1 MSGYELKLG
10 ESKCRAILIIGYYQ
24 EDLGIG
30 YATYEDIVALSGRS
44 LSRARNIVNEMLK
57 DEELRELIKVQRS
70 GKSVKLMLTQKG
82 LEVYHTLKNSIEKHG
97 IKLDSRN
104 LIPEFDKMIYKDT
117 KMKTIK
123 SNGITIKISIDY
135 VVPNLKLPDL
145 VDKIIKELKNGEQL
159 LVGVAVELA
168 NAAQIYAIENKEN
181 KNILSDLT
189 RTIINVPIH
198 LSRTLDTS
206 LPPHIYATPMDIE
219 KIKEKISLFSVWTRG
234 VSLNDIINYVKEG
247 EAYGIVKLYSSP
259 NNIKDSV
266 VEPIAGTG
274 IDAVSRLINQGF
286 SVITAIPSRA
296 WLPALSIYADITSR
310 FPTVDEIL
318 SGEGNLTKLLLE
330 HIGEYRYKRWAE
342 HMLGINR
349 HMKTR
354 NLRELGAIDIFEIN
368 GERRVLSLTVA
379 RHVLRN
385 LGHKNTERNTESMLK
400 EAEKIISKV
409 LGDGGDKARIIL
421 EVIKR
426 GFISEQEMNEII
438 KDKIG
443 TSDLSQITKI
453 KWDISKLG
461 FIMPVGTGYYS
472 AWTIS
477 PIFEQE
483 DETLRGIYVW
493 ADKELSEVSSTNDLD
508 ILQKLI
514 VKEEISLESE
524 IGSNI
529 KKIAKLSSLFSR
541 LEAMG
546 IVIFDKDNLTVK
558 LTNKPRSK
566 VIIQTAL
573 VEKMLGVRL
582 VSIEPYKGD
591 EKDMISSMIEV
602 IRK

>member
-1 MSGYELKLG
+1 MSAYKLKLG
-10 ESKCRAILIIGYYQ
+10 ESKARAILIIGYYQ

-57 DEELRELIKVQRS
+57 DKELSELIKVQKS

-82 LEVYHTLKNSIEKHG
+82 LEVYHTLKNSIEKEG

-104 LIPEFDKMIYKDT
+104 LIPELDKMIYKDT

-123 SNGITIKISIDY
+123 SNDITIKISIDY
-135 VVPNLKLPDL
+135 QVPNLKLPDL
-145 VDKIIKELKNGEQL
+145 VNKIISELKNGEQL

-168 NAAQIYAIENKEN
+168 NAAQVYAVENKEIN

-198 LSRTLDTS
+198 ISRTLDTG

-219 KIKEKISLFSVWTRG
+219 KIKEKISLFSIWTRG
-234 VSLNDIINYVKEG
+234 VSLNDIINYAKEG

-274 IDAVSRLINQGF
+274 IDAVSRLIKQGF
-286 SVITAIPSRA
+286 NVITAIPSRA

-330 HIGEYRYKRWAE
+330 HIGNDRYERWAE
-342 HMLGINR
+342 HMLGIR
-349 HMKTR
+349 SHMKTR

-368 GERRVLSLTVA
+368 GEKRVLSLTVA

-385 LGHKNTERNTESMLK
+385 ADHKNTESMLK
-400 EAEKIISKV
+400 EAEKRISRV
-409 LGDGGDKARIIL
+409 LEDGGYRAKIIL
-421 EVIKR
+421 EVIKK
-426 GFISEQEMNEII
+426 GFITEQEMDEII
-438 KDKIG
+438 RKEIG
-443 TSDLSQITKI
+443 MSDLSQITKI

-461 FIMPVGTGYYS
+461 FIAPVGTGYYS

-493 ADKELSEVSSTNDLD
+493 ADRELSEVSSTNDLD

-529 KKIAKLSSLFSR
+529 RKIAKLSSLFSR
-541 LEAMG
+541 LEALG
-546 IVIFDKDNLTVK
+546 IVTFDKDNLTVK

-566 VIIQTAL
+566 VIFQTAL
-573 VEKMLGVRL
+573 IEKMQGVRL
-582 VSIEPYKGD
+582 ISLEPHKGD

-602 IRK
+602 IRND

>member
-1 MSGYELKLG
+1 MSGHILKLG
-10 ESKCRAILIIGYYQ
+10 ESKGRAILIIGYYQ

-57 DEELRELIKVQRS
+57 DEELRELIKVQKS

-82 LEVYHTLKNSIEKHG
+82 LEVYHTLKNSIQKQG

-104 LIPEFDKMIYKDT
+104 LIPEFDKMIYKNT
-117 KMKTIK
+117 NTKTIK
-123 SNGITIKISIDY
+123 SNNITIKILIDN
-135 VVPNLKLPDL
+135 VVPNLKLTDL
-145 VDKIIKELKNGEQL
+145 VDKIVKELKNGEQL
-159 LVGVAVELA
+159 LVGVAIELA

-247 EAYGIVKLYSSP
+247 QAYGIVKLYSSP
-259 NNIKDSV
+259 NSIKDSV

-286 SVITAIPSRA
+286 SVITAMPSRA
-296 WLPALSIYADITSR
+296 WLPALSIYADITSS

-330 HIGEYRYKRWAE
+330 HIGKHRYERWAE
-342 HMLGINR
+342 HMLGISR
-349 HMKTR
+349 HMKSR

-385 LGHKNTERNTESMLK
+385 LGHKNSERSTESMLK
-400 EAEKIISKV
+400 EAENIISKV
-409 LGDGGDKARIIL
+409 LEDGGDKAKVIL

-438 KDKIG
+438 KNKIG

-453 KWDISKLG
+453 KRDISKLG

-524 IGSNI
+524 IGNNI

-541 LEAMG
+541 LEDMG

-558 LTNKPRSK
+558 LTDKPRSK
-566 VIIQTAL
+566 IIIQTAL

-582 VSIEPYKGD
+582 VSIEPHKGD

>member
-1 MSGYELKLG
+1 MSGHILKLG
-10 ESKCRAILIIGYYQ
+10 ESKGRAILIIGYYQ

-57 DEELRELIKVQRS
+57 DEELRELIKVQKS

-82 LEVYHTLKNSIEKHG
+82 LEVYHTLKNSIQKQG

-104 LIPEFDKMIYKDT
+104 LIPEFDKMIYKNT
-117 KMKTIK
+117 NMKTIK
-123 SNGITIKISIDY
+123 SNNITIKILIDN
-135 VVPNLKLPDL
+135 VVPNLKLTDL
-145 VDKIIKELKNGEQL
+145 VDKIVKELKNGEQL
-159 LVGVAVELA
+159 LVGVAIELA

-247 EAYGIVKLYSSP
+247 QAYGIVKLYSSP

-286 SVITAIPSRA
+286 SVITAMPSRA
-296 WLPALSIYADITSR
+296 WLPALSIYADITSS

-330 HIGEYRYKRWAE
+330 HIGKHRYERWAE
-342 HMLGINR
+342 HMLGISR
-349 HMKTR
+349 HMKSR

-385 LGHKNTERNTESMLK
+385 LGHKNSERSTESMLK
-400 EAEKIISKV
+400 EAENIISKV
-409 LGDGGDKARIIL
+409 LEDGGDKAKVIL

-438 KDKIG
+438 KNKIG

-453 KWDISKLG
+453 KRDISKLG

-524 IGSNI
+524 IGNNI

-541 LEAMG
+541 LEDMG

-558 LTNKPRSK
+558 LTDKPRSK
-566 VIIQTAL
+566 IIIQTAL

-582 VSIEPYKGD
+582 VSIEPHKGD

>member
-1 MSGYELKLG
+1 MSGHKLNLG
-10 ESKCRAILIIGYYQ
+10 ESKGRAILIIGYYQ

-57 DEELRELIKVQRS
+57 DDELRELIKVQKS

-82 LEVYHTLKNSIEKHG
+82 LEVYHTLKNSIQKQG

-104 LIPEFDKMIYKDT
+104 LIPEFDKMIYKNSN
-117 KMKTIK
+117 MKTIK
-123 SNGITIKISIDY
+123 SNNITIKILIDN
-135 VVPNLKLPDL
+135 VVPNLKLTDL
-145 VDKIIKELKNGEQL
+145 VDKIVKELKNGEQL
-159 LVGVAVELA
+159 LVGVAIELA

-247 EAYGIVKLYSSP
+247 QAYGIVKLYSSP
-259 NNIKDSV
+259 NSIKDSV

-286 SVITAIPSRA
+286 SVITAMPSRA
-296 WLPALSIYADITSR
+296 WLPALSIYADITSS

-330 HIGEYRYKRWAE
+330 HIGKHRYERWAE
-342 HMLGINR
+342 HMLGISR
-349 HMKTR
+349 HMKSR

-385 LGHKNTERNTESMLK
+385 LGHKNSERSTESMLK
-400 EAEKIISKV
+400 EAENIISKV
-409 LGDGGDKARIIL
+409 LEDGGDKAKVIL

-438 KDKIG
+438 KNKIG

-453 KWDISKLG
+453 KRDISKLG

-524 IGSNI
+524 IGNNI

-541 LEAMG
+541 LEDMG

-558 LTNKPRSK
+558 LTDKPRSK
-566 VIIQTAL
+566 IIIQTAL

-582 VSIEPYKGD
+582 VSIEPHKGD

>member
-1 MSGYELKLG
+1 MADKSAYELKLG
-10 ESKCRAILIIGYYQ
+10 ESKARAILIIGYYQ

-57 DEELRELIKVQRS
+57 DKELSELIKVQKS

-82 LEVYHTLKNSIEKHG
+82 LEVYHILKNSIEKEN

-123 SNGITIKISIDY
+123 SNDITIKISIDY

-145 VDKIIKELKNGEQL
+145 VNKIIRELNNGEQL

-168 NAAQIYAIENKEN
+168 NAAQTYAVENKGN

-198 LSRTLDTS
+198 ISRTLDTG

-234 VSLNDIINYVKEG
+234 VSLNDIINYAKEG

-259 NNIKDSV
+259 HNIKDSV

-274 IDAVSRLINQGF
+274 IDAVSRLIKQGF
-286 SVITAIPSRA
+286 NVITAIPSRA

-318 SGEGNLTKLLLE
+318 NGEGNLTKLLLQ
-330 HIGEYRYKRWAE
+330 HIGRDRYERWAE
-342 HMLGINR
+342 HMLGIR
-349 HMKTR
+349 SHMKTR
-354 NLRELGAIDIFEIN
+354 NLKELGAIDIFKIN
-368 GERRVLSLTVA
+368 GEKRVLSLTAA

-385 LGHKNTERNTESMLK
+385 ADHKNTESMLS
-400 EAEKIISKV
+400 EAEKRISKV
-409 LGDGGDKARIIL
+409 LEDGGDKAKIIL
-421 EVIKR
+421 EIIKK
-426 GFISEQEMNEII
+426 GFVSEQEMDEII
-438 KDKIG
+438 KNTIG
-443 TSDLSQITKI
+443 ASDLSQITKI

-461 FIMPVGTGYYS
+461 FIVPVGTGYYS

-493 ADKELSEVSSTNDLD
+493 ADKELSEISSNDLD
-508 ILQKLI
+508 MLQKLI
-514 VKEEISLESE
+514 VREEISLESE

-529 KKIAKLSSLFSR
+529 KKIAKLSSLFSK

-546 IVIFDKDNLTVK
+546 IVTFDKDNLTVK

-566 VIIQTAL
+566 VIFQTAL
-573 VEKMLGVRL
+573 IEKMLGVRL
-582 VSIEPYKGD
+582 ASLEPQKGD
-591 EKDMISSMIEV
+591 ENGMISSMIEV
-602 IRK
+602 IKSD

>member
-1 MSGYELKLG
+1 MSGHILKLG
-10 ESKCRAILIIGYYQ
+10 ESKGRAILIIGYYQ

-57 DEELRELIKVQRS
+57 DEELRELIKVQKS

-82 LEVYHTLKNSIEKHG
+82 LEVYHTLKNSIQKQG

-104 LIPEFDKMIYKDT
+104 LIPEFDKMIYKNT
-117 KMKTIK
+117 NTKTIK
-123 SNGITIKISIDY
+123 SNNIAIKILIDN
-135 VVPNLKLPDL
+135 VVPNLKLTDL
-145 VDKIIKELKNGEQL
+145 VDKIVKELKNGEQL
-159 LVGVAVELA
+159 LVGVAIELA

-247 EAYGIVKLYSSP
+247 QAYGIVKLYSSP
-259 NNIKDSV
+259 NSIKDSV

-286 SVITAIPSRA
+286 SVITAMPSRA
-296 WLPALSIYADITSR
+296 WLPALSIYADITSS

-330 HIGEYRYKRWAE
+330 HIGKHRYERWAE
-342 HMLGINR
+342 HMLGISR
-349 HMKTR
+349 HMKSR

-385 LGHKNTERNTESMLK
+385 LGHKNSERSTESMLK
-400 EAEKIISKV
+400 EAENIISKV
-409 LGDGGDKARIIL
+409 LEDGGDKAKVIL

-438 KDKIG
+438 KNKIG

-453 KWDISKLG
+453 KRDISKLG

-524 IGSNI
+524 IGNNI

-541 LEAMG
+541 LEDMG

-558 LTNKPRSK
+558 LTDKPRSK
-566 VIIQTAL
+566 IIIQTAL

-582 VSIEPYKGD
+582 VSIEPHKGD